1 MNPITTSEQRV
12 RAERFGQAG
21 RMLTIGTAATCVLM
35 TAKLLAGR
43 FGRSEAVFA
52 DGIESACDLAVA
64 LATWVALRI
73 SRRPYDT
80 NHPYGH
86 GRVESL
92 TALCVGFVIL
102 ATGIWILITAIDT
115 LRAGGHPRPAWIAA
129 VAAAVTVAVKGALAR
144 TTSRCGRRLG
154 SPLLTA
160 LATDH
165 RKDALTSIGT
175 LVGVTLAILGL
186 PLLDPIAAGLTALL
200 ILGTGYRTVESTF
213 RDLMDVAL
221 PTDLLESIAQVAR
234 TTPGVEHVHEIRG
247 RRSGQFAIIDLKLD
261 MDPEMTVAQSHT
273 IATTVKRR
281 IFAHCPSVGDVMI
294 HVNPHDDP
302 NHEDLVRL

>member
-1 MNPITTSEQRV
+1 MKPMPTHEEQV
-12 RAERFGQAG
+12 RAERFGQAN
-21 RMLTIGTAATCVLM
+21 RMLTIGTAVTCVLM
-35 TAKLLAGR
+35 AAKLLAGHV
-43 FGRSEAVFA
+43 GRSEAVFA

-73 SRRPYDT
+73 SRRPYDA

-92 TALCVGFVIL
+92 AALCVGFVIM

-115 LRAGGHPRPAWIAA
+115 LREGGHPAPAWIAA

-144 TTSRCGRRLG
+144 YTSRGGHRLG
-154 SPLLTA
+154 SPLLAA

-221 PTDLLESIAQVAR
+221 PEDLLESIAQIAR

-247 RRSGQFAIIDLKLD
+247 RRSGQYAIIDLKLD
-261 MDPEMTVAQSHT
+261 MAPEMTVARSHM
-273 IATTVKRR
+273 IATTVKRS
-281 IFAHCPSVGDVMI
+281 IFEECQAVGDVMI
-294 HVNPHDDP
+294 HINPHDDP